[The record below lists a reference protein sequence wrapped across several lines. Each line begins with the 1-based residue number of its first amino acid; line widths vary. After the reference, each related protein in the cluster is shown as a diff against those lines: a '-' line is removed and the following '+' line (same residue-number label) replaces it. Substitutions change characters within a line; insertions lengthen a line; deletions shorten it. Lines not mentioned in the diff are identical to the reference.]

1 MQLGWCD
8 SQKKFISPLKG
19 WQNRPDDVIVIETAV
34 TVWGYIFEPC
44 TGYRK
49 LQKSVKTL
57 NSFIIIPLRMIK
69 ILHLPCIHPPT
80 HPPIKTA
87 VATPRASDVPMCMY
101 THRLLLDHT
110 CISVRVMTVC
120 VSVRDLEGGDS
131 PHCLRHQPTSPGAG
145 LKAEE
150 PLWAQGPQLWL
161 DDGLNRCL
169 PHR

>member
-1 MQLGWCD
+1 
-8 SQKKFISPLKG
+8 
-19 WQNRPDDVIVIETAV
+19 
-34 TVWGYIFEPC
+34 
-44 TGYRK
+44 
-49 LQKSVKTL
+49 
-57 NSFIIIPLRMIK
+57 MIK
-69 ILHLPCIHPPT
+69 ILHLPCIHPT

-101 THRLLLDHT
+101 THRLVLLLDHT

-150 PLWAQGPQLWL
+150 PLWAQGPQL
-161 DDGLNRCL
+161 
-169 PHR
+169 